1 MAAAKK
7 TTKKATTPKATKAK
21 VETTV
26 AYEDE
31 YVMPEPTVA
40 PVEEWEFKDRTYVL
54 ISNKTPLMMTLPAR
68 HTAKRPLLWFDP
80 VKRIQRELRYAT
92 NLPSPFVDEQEGHV
106 TLAHIIIRDGS
117 LFVPKEKQ
125 NLQKLLSLYHPL
137 KGVIY
142 TEVDEKQDAIDD
154 LDVMDMQFEAES
166 AARNMDIDLAEA
178 IMRVEIGSEV
188 QKMSSKEL
196 RRDLI
201 LFSKHNPKLFLE
213 LANDENIAVRNIA
226 VKAVEAGILGLAP
239 DQRTFIWKSTGRKVM
254 TVPFDENPYSA
265 LAAFFKTDEGIEI
278 FQTIEKRLG

>member
-226 VKAVEAGILGLAP
+226 VKAVEAGILGLQPA
-239 DQRTFIWKSTGRKVM
+239 
-254 TVPFDENPYSA
+254 N
-265 LAAFFKTDEGIEI
+265 
-278 FQTIEKRLG
+278 